1 VSTASRHPRPPDRN
15 RAAWLEAT
23 LRRGFDPVHLVVEDE
38 SARHA
43 GHAGAA
49 GGGGHFRVTLV
60 SAAFRGQNQ
69 VARQRAV
76 YALLGDAMRTTIH
89 ALALRTLTPE
99 EWDAAGGAGGAAGG
113 RGPGAGGR

>member
-1 VSTASRHPRPPDRN
+1 MSEPPAEN
-15 RAAWLEAT
+15 RVAWLRDT
-23 LRRGFDPVHLVVEDE
+23 LQRGLDPVQLVVEDE
-38 SARHA
+38 SHLHV

-49 GGGGHFRVTLV
+49 GGGGHFRALVV

-76 YALLGDAMRTTIH
+76 YALLGDAMRSRIH

-99 EWDAAGGAGGAAGG
+99 EWEAESTGGGSTV
-113 RGPGAGGR
+113 R

>member
-1 VSTASRHPRPPDRN
+1 MTTPPTSERV
-15 RAAWLEAT
+15 AWLRDA
-23 LRRGFDPVHLVVEDE
+23 LQRGLDPVHLVVEDE
-38 SARHA
+38 SHLHV

-49 GGGGHFRVTLV
+49 SGGGHYRALIV

-76 YALLGDAMRTTIH
+76 YALLGDAMRSAIH

-99 EWDAAGGAGGAAGG
+99 EWEPAAAAPEPP
-113 RGPGAGGR
+113 RR